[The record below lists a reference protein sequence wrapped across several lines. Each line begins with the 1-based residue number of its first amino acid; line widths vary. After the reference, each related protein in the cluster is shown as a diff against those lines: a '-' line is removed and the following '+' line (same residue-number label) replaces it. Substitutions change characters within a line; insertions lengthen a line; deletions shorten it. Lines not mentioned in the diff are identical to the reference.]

1 MKKNM
6 ILISI
11 LFLFFNV
18 FAEEYSM
25 YKIAEYEQEKENG
38 LFLRK
43 YEEWA
48 PYEDD
53 LSAQYLMID
62 ESGNKYI
69 YQVDYSRMMFLDK
82 NNNIKQ
88 IEKLNKGKFSYQVSC
103 KNETFY
109 FDGYYGYLEAIDFE
123 NKIKFKISMSKILGN
138 SKLLDYS
145 FYYDEESDIL
155 FLQDKNK
162 QLYSIIHPGLD
173 EEQNKKNFKTP
184 EETSREFENGKTV
197 NGVNVKVVDS
207 RYLYINNNF
216 VYFGQEKVGNY
227 VYTKNRED
235 YFLYNKNTK
244 EYFNIYFS
252 SEDEE
257 LESSAVHPS
266 GDIYVLRMNWTTNTH
281 NLYRIENTWDPQ
293 WRAQWYKE
301 HPEAE

>member
-1 MKKNM
+1 MKKKL

-11 LFLFFNV
+11 LFLVFNV
-18 FAEEYSM
+18 FAEEYSLN
-25 YKIAEYEQEKENG
+25 KIAEYEQDKENG

-62 ESGNKYI
+62 EKGNKYI

-88 IEKLNKGKFSYQVSC
+88 IENLNKGKFSFRISC

-123 NKIKFKISMSKILGN
+123 NKIKFKISMAKILGN
-138 SKLLDYS
+138 SKVLDYS

-155 FLQDKNK
+155 FLQDKNE
-162 QLYSIIHPGLD
+162 QLYSIINPGLD

-184 EETSREFENGKTV
+184 EETLAMLKEGKYSPHLGTYKDKYLTV
-197 NGVNVKVVDS
+197 NGKVYYWIGQTINGVNYQIFNNKEVD
-207 RYLYINNNF
+207 
-216 VYFGQEKVGNY
+216 VW
-227 VYTKNRED
+227 
-235 YFLYNKNTK
+235 
-244 EYFNIYFS
+244 
-252 SEDEE
+252 
-257 LESSAVHPS
+257 LENPIEISCSDKDNLEQIESIAIHPS
-266 GDIYVLRMNWTTNTH
+266 GDIYVLRMNWNTNTH